1 MSKVSN
7 EKDTDTNNDVF
18 SKVNNLYKKAGYLN
32 IYGIDLIIS
41 IVIDLSEVIDSEVN
55 FLTKISKSI
64 AVFLYL
70 ECFNFF
76 MPIHSPFHI
85 NIV

>member
-1 MSKVSN
+1 MNKY
-7 EKDTDTNNDVF
+7 F
-18 SKVNNLYKKAGYLN
+18 
-32 IYGIDLIIS
+32 LIIS
-41 IVIDLSEVIDSEVN
+41 IVFDLSVVIDSEVN

-76 MPIHSPFHI
+76 MPIHGPFHI